1 MIIVNMDPGP
11 AQCSLTSF
19 SFVHLLYNKNV
30 VTRSGNKAKIAVAP
44 PNSQKSCLKYM
55 NTRKRSITTA
65 PKGRK
70 TLYMVFLSFSLLT
83 FTAKIAPILD
93 YFEGPACLQ

>member
-1 MIIVNMDPGP
+1 MQSMVIVRIT
-11 AQCSLTSF
+11 SLYSLLTSF

-44 PNSQKSCLKYM
+44 PSSQKSCLKYI
-55 NTRKRSITTA
+55 NTRKRSMTTA

-70 TLYMVFLSFSLLT
+70 TLYMVH
-83 FTAKIAPILD
+83 
-93 YFEGPACLQ
+93 